1 MIFPG
6 AVERLQSVS
15 SLLRSYIAVEDT
27 FSDSP
32 AEIHWWKALRNRVRG
47 IIAKSC
53 SKPGGWWCLCIGF
66 GDVLFFELLLV
77 FLSWQSLNCHIAADD
92 IFFGF
97 ICWHSEIE
105 YVGGGR
111 HTFSD
116 CSNVKRSQLPFN
128 LRFSEVQY
136 PWAGDDHRG
145 WLFCTGSIHYI
156 GDYANPYE
164 LVFQGTTSSEFWTL
178 LLWVCLKIGYT
189 PKNAWQIGNLVTH

>member
-156 GDYANPYE
+156 GDYHPLCESVWASISGNDIKRVLNTAPLGVSENRVYPKKCVANR
-164 LVFQGTTSSEFWTL
+164 
-178 LLWVCLKIGYT
+178 
-189 PKNAWQIGNLVTH
+189 